1 MYYFLVAWK
10 LHSDWDHS
18 QEVSSDRLC
27 KPELHPWRVLFWIV
41 KWINLRMSLIN
52 MFIIHASS
60 IPTHWKKP
68 KFLPQQ
74 NHTVDKFNLLIT
86 ITQRFKHSPLKQP
99 LKKKIRSISVFR
111 LHQEWSKMC
120 IYSSWTHDNFLI
132 KFEIFICSALKLNPE
147 YANHPGE
154 KRMPNEEKLE
164 ERKLMNALTL
174 YIYQDYSAILGF

>member
-1 MYYFLVAWK
+1 
-10 LHSDWDHS
+10 
-18 QEVSSDRLC
+18 
-27 KPELHPWRVLFWIV
+27 
-41 KWINLRMSLIN
+41 
-52 MFIIHASS
+52 
-60 IPTHWKKP
+60 
-68 KFLPQQ
+68 
-74 NHTVDKFNLLIT
+74 
-86 ITQRFKHSPLKQP
+86 
-99 LKKKIRSISVFR
+99 
-111 LHQEWSKMC
+111 MC